1 MHLMSKFQKL
11 ATFVHLPQILE
22 LNKAKDRQIMLRG
35 ATLLSMDPHVGDLE
49 SGDILIRGSKIVAIG
64 SDLSSMVS
72 DVVLT
77 LDAHGYVITPGMQD
91 AHRHCWYGQCR
102 RTLPDVSDVREY
114 FSLFYHTLTPAFTPE
129 DIYVGTLVSALSAI
143 DAGVTNIHDVL
154 TNNRT
159 AEHGDAGIAAL
170 RDAGIRATH
179 VQFGSLTG
187 DDAKHWPNDLV
198 RVQRQFFGKSNQLLS
213 LRLGVLGSADF
224 VPEDVVI
231 GRRAIEFARSLDIG
245 ITADAVAGPSTSR
258 NIEQLGRA
266 GLLGAD
272 VLFTHCLDLTDD
284 AWRIISD
291 NGVGV
296 AITATSDS
304 RFGLL
309 NSVSPLQKCIDFGIS
324 RVGIGIDTEINLK
337 PDLFSQMEAALIIQR
352 MLIFNRRYVEGRDDL
367 QGLSL
372 KDVFGWAT
380 ISGARATGSDK
391 TVGSLTPGK
400 EADLVAFN
408 VQNIN
413 NIPLNNAYGAVVGS
427 SSTRDVEMVMIGGN
441 IRKWDGELVDV
452 DLEALRARA
461 EASRDELYARGNME
475 RRAFGNP
482 VAKEPAPIQR

>member
-1 MHLMSKFQKL
+1 
-11 ATFVHLPQILE
+11 
-22 LNKAKDRQIMLRG
+22 MLRG

-49 SGDILIRGSKIVAIG
+49 VGDILIRGSQIVAIDR
-64 SDLSSMVS
+64 DLSSMVS
-72 DVVLT
+72 DAVLT
-77 LDAHGYVITPGMQD
+77 LDAYGYVITPGMHD

-114 FSLFYHTLTPAFTPE
+114 FSLFYNTLTPAFTPE

-143 DAGVTNIHDVL
+143 DSGVTNIHDVL

-170 RDAGIRATH
+170 RDAGIRGTH

-198 RVQRQFFGKSNQLLS
+198 RVQREFFGKGNQLLT
-213 LRLGVLGSADF
+213 LRLGVLGSADM

-245 ITADAVAGPSTSR
+245 ITTDAVAGPSTSR
-258 NIEQLGRA
+258 NIEELGRA
-266 GLLGAD
+266 GLLGED

-309 NSVSPLQKCIDFGIS
+309 NSISPIAEVHRFRNQS
-324 RVGIGIDTEINLK
+324 RWHRNRYGDQSQTR
-337 PDLFSQMEAALIIQR
+337 PLF
-352 MLIFNRRYVEGRDDL
+352 
-367 QGLSL
+367 
-372 KDVFGWAT
+372 
-380 ISGARATGSDK
+380 
-391 TVGSLTPGK
+391 
-400 EADLVAFN
+400 ADGGCTH
-408 VQNIN
+408 
-413 NIPLNNAYGAVVGS
+413 Y
-427 SSTRDVEMVMIGGN
+427 ST
-441 IRKWDGELVDV
+441 DV
-452 DLEALRARA
+452 D
-461 EASRDELYARGNME
+461 
-475 RRAFGNP
+475 
-482 VAKEPAPIQR
+482 IQ